1 MIRVELELEDANEMQ
16 GLARLMAQVEQY
28 RAHKGHDHGDEP
40 LVGSAAAPGPV
51 VPEETTDPVVDAI
64 YAEAPVVAQITPS
77 GVVKAP
83 KEADLNAAALLYSK
97 KHGLDA
103 ALKLVGE
110 FGAGKVSEIKDPV
123 KQAAIYYRFVEGVK

>member
-16 GLARLMAQVEQY
+16 GVARLMAQVEQY
-28 RAHKGHDHGDEP
+28 RAHKGHDHGDAGLP
-40 LVGSAAAPGPV
+40 
-51 VPEETTDPVVDAI
+51 PENAGTNGEDPV
-64 YAEAPVVAQITPS
+64 AEATYAADEKPDAPIIAQITPS

-83 KEADLNAAALLYSK
+83 KEADLNAAALAYSK

-103 ALKLVGE
+103 ALKVVGE
-110 FGAGKVSEIKDPV
+110 FGASKVSEIKDPV